1 MNDRTSSVHVRGVA
15 AVRFASSASLSRAL
29 RNLKLHSD
37 QPNVPPLSP
46 QGLRWSSGRWFRPC
60 RTPREGLILRRL
72 LVAALQPAPRLDEDV
87 APLGGDAAH
96 HRRAGRAGEHL
107 DLLAEHSFGGA
118 QAAQDDA
125 ASEALLAVHL
135 AVGSAGRVGRVT
147 PPGSASS
154 TQLSHVSHVDHV
166 PMPSSLMS
174 HAGDAASAAGC
185 FEGAALAAAT
195 PRGIR
200 HPRRARSPP
209 RARGASSEHARARDV
224 PARTNPHAAPYAPSS
239 RPDARSP
246 SELASATAR
255 DVRTPRDVEPPDD
268 AVVTLC
274 GEERASVRGQQ

>member
-46 QGLRWSSGRWFRPC
+46 QGLRWSSGRWFPSLSHVSGR
-60 RTPREGLILRRL
+60 GLILRRL

-135 AVGSAGRVGRVT
+135 AVGSAGEGGEGDPAWERVEHAALARVARGPRPDALFVDVPRGGRRLSRGVLRRRGARRGDASRAPT
-147 PPGSASS
+147 P
-154 TQLSHVSHVDHV
+154 
-166 PMPSSLMS
+166 
-174 HAGDAASAAGC
+174 AASAI
-185 FEGAALAAAT
+185 AT
-195 PRGIR
+195 TSARGIFR
-200 HPRRARSPP
+200 TRARAGRSRANEPSRRTVRPIISPPTRARRRNWRARRRATSERP
-209 RARGASSEHARARDV
+209 ATSS
-224 PARTNPHAAPYAPSS
+224 
-239 RPDARSP
+239 
-246 SELASATAR
+246 
-255 DVRTPRDVEPPDD
+255 
-268 AVVTLC
+268 
-274 GEERASVRGQQ
+274 QI